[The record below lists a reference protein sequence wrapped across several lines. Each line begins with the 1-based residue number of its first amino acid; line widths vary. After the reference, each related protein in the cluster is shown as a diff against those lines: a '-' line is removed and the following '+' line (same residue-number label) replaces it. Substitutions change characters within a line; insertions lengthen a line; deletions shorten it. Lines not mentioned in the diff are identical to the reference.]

1 MALTTCKECGKEISD
16 QATSCPNCGHPIFTQ
31 QAKVTVTIDDSKTK
45 FKGAKT
51 TIGIISIILFVII
64 SFQSCAAGVGN
75 ALSESGETSGSFGF
89 FLALFML
96 IAGIL
101 TVVNR
106 SKSSKSSFIIPACFY
121 IIGGLFAKI
130 EIGSFTDL
138 GIWSNLSIFFGVLL
152 IIFMIFA
159 NKKKES

>member
-1 MALTTCKECGKEISD
+1 MALITCKECGKEISD
-16 QATSCPNCGHPIFTQ
+16 QASSCPSCGHPVSAQ
-31 QAKVTVTIDDSKTK
+31 ESKVTVTIDDSKTK

-64 SFQSCAAGVGN
+64 SFQSCAAGLGN

-89 FLALFML
+89 LLSIFML
-96 IAGIL
+96 VAGIL

-106 SKSSKSSFIIPACFY
+106 NKSNKSSFIVPACFY
-121 IIGGLFAKI
+121 ILGGLFAKI

-138 GIWSNLSIFFGVLL
+138 GLWSSLSIIFGVLL
-152 IIFMIFA
+152 IIFMILTA
-159 NKKKES
+159 KQKQ